1 MMKSY
6 IPYDASCTCTPCKAH
21 QLEERMNYVLDHLP
35 IDGKI
40 HPRDVSEFRRLVSI
54 NRELTFTEKLME
66 LDAFSASTAA
76 EQRDLAYK
84 VAVDAL
90 STIEEEATEL
100 GSDMQELDDFIRR
113 VQALRAADARV

>member
-1 MMKSY
+1 MMKTY
-6 IPYDASCTCTPCKAH
+6 IPYDADCTCAPCKTH

-66 LDAFSASTAA
+66 LDAFSALTAA
-76 EQRDLAYK
+76 EQRDLVYK
-84 VAVDAL
+84 VAVGAM
-90 STIEEEATEL
+90 SMMEEEATDL
-100 GSDMQELDDFIRR
+100 GSEMLGLGDFIRT
-113 VQALRAADARV
+113 VKSLRAADARV